1 MKDPTHNITAPK
13 PVVLTGSFQAPLT
26 QKIAHSNDKRAAVST
41 PAKVLSSDTSA
52 SQTEVTYEAEGSWLE
67 TEEPTAADL
76 TDDGEIEV
84 RESATSQREILEA
97 QAEEASSPVLSTDP
111 VRQYLQEIGQVALL
125 TWGEEIALARRIE
138 EGVAAAQQLEQAG
151 ASERERRTLSR
162 VVEDGELARQ
172 DLIQANLRLVV
183 SIAKKHQHRG
193 MNLLD
198 VIQEG
203 NLGLI
208 RAVEKYEYR
217 RGFKFSTYATWWIRQ
232 AISRA
237 VADQVRTI
245 RLPVHMVE
253 IVNKLTRATHALA
266 QELAREPSLE
276 EIAQAMGPEWN
287 AEKVEET
294 LSLVRVPFSLETP
307 VGVEDD
313 SVVGDFIADD
323 QTASPLEL
331 ASRTSLGES
340 LHVALTRLTERESM
354 VLKLR
359 NGLVDGREHT
369 LEEVGHHFHVTRER
383 IRQIEQKA
391 LRKLKYHESRK
402 RNLRDFID

>member
-1 MKDPTHNITAPK
+1 MKDKTSS
-13 PVVLTGSFQAPLT
+13 VLTREPVIPVNLRQTCLVQQTAQTGAEQA
-26 QKIAHSNDKRAAVST
+26 SVST
-41 PAKVLSSDTSA
+41 AARTLAPNVAISQGDAKH
-52 SQTEVTYEAEGSWLE
+52 EAVDPWLDIQ
-67 TEEPTAADL
+67 EPTVADL
-76 TDDGEIEV
+76 TAGNDVEAWEDETIR
-84 RESATSQREILEA
+84 REAMEA
-97 QAEEASSPVLSTDP
+97 QAEEAVVTVTSTDP

-125 TWGEEIALARRIE
+125 TWGEEIALSRRIE
-138 EGVAAAQQLEQAG
+138 EGLAATQQLALSG
-151 ASERERRTLSR
+151 ASDRDRRGMTR

-203 NLGLI
+203 NLGLM
-208 RAVEKYEYR
+208 RAVDKYEYR

-232 AISRA
+232 AINRA

-253 IVNKLTRATHALA
+253 IVNKLNRTTHALA
-266 QELAREPSLE
+266 QELAREPSYE
-276 EIAQAMGPEWN
+276 EIAKVMGPEWSP
-287 AEKVEET
+287 EKVEET
-294 LSLVRVPFSLETP
+294 LALVREPFSLETP
-307 VGVEDD
+307 IGNEEDTM
-313 SVVGDFIADD
+313 VGDFIADD
-323 QTASPLEL
+323 QVASPVEL
-331 ASRTSLGES
+331 ASRASLGES
-340 LHVALTRLTERESM
+340 LQAGLARLTERESM

-369 LEEVGHHFHVTRER
+369 LEEVGNYFHLTRER

-391 LRKLKYHESRK
+391 LRKLRYYESRK
-402 RNLRDFID
+402 RSLRDFID